1 MFYTI
6 VSRILKT
13 DNYLHIFIIGSILYV
28 MIHWYLHMEK
38 TRLGL
43 LLVCQKYMYHLMVAD
58 FSVACILLKL
68 FPFKK
73 NVKDDLDEDVDV
85 DVDVDADIDNNK
97 ILNQMQE
104 ARKEFLK
111 NNKEGSIFS
120 KSDDTSSKKVVKK
133 NNDIVDT
140 DIPVYSVENKKDS

>member
-1 MFYTI
+1 
-6 VSRILKT
+6 
-13 DNYLHIFIIGSILYV
+13 
-28 MIHWYLHMEK
+28 
-38 TRLGL
+38 
-43 LLVCQKYMYHLMVAD
+43 MYHLMVAD

-73 NVKDDLDEDVDV
+73 EDENE
-85 DVDVDADIDNNK
+85 DNLSEDNK
-97 ILNQMQE
+97 ILGQMQE

-120 KSDDTSSKKVVKK
+120 KSDDTSSNKVVKK
-133 NNDIVDT
+133 NNDIIDT

>member
-73 NVKDDLDEDVDV
+73 EDENE
-85 DVDVDADIDNNK
+85 DNLSEDNK
-97 ILNQMQE
+97 ILGQMQE

>member
-6 VSRILKT
+6 VSRILKI
-13 DNYLHIFIIGSILYV
+13 DNYLHIFIIGSILYI

-38 TRLGL
+38 TRMGL
-43 LLVCQKYMYHLMVAD
+43 LFICQKYMYHMMVAD

-73 NVKDDLDEDVDV
+73 KEDEEELEDTIDD
-85 DVDVDADIDNNK
+85 NK
-97 ILNQMQE
+97 ILDKMQE
-104 ARKEFLK
+104 ARKEFLNSK

-120 KSDDTSSKKVVKK
+120 KSDDTSSKKIPNKV
-133 NNDIVDT
+133 DITDT
-140 DIPVYSVENKKDS
+140 EIPVYSVENKKDS

>member
-43 LLVCQKYMYHLMVAD
+43 LLICQKYMYHLMVAD

-73 NVKDDLDEDVDV
+73 NVEDENE
-85 DVDVDADIDNNK
+85 DNLSEDNK
-97 ILNQMQE
+97 ILGQMQE

-120 KSDDTSSKKVVKK
+120 KSDDTSSNKVVKK
-133 NNDIVDT
+133 NNDIIDT

>member
-1 MFYTI
+1 
-6 VSRILKT
+6 
-13 DNYLHIFIIGSILYV
+13 
-28 MIHWYLHMEK
+28 MEK

-73 NVKDDLDEDVDV
+73 NVKDDLDE
-85 DVDVDADIDNNK
+85 DVDADIDNNK